1 MLRRILSG
9 VGAHFFNQFILTIIQ
24 LATVPILI
32 SFWGIERYGIWLIL
46 FTVPAYAALADLG
59 FVTVAANDMTMSAA
73 KGQKESAVRTF
84 QSAWAMVTVITAAL
98 LLTSVAVL
106 AVLPSGWLL
115 GGNLIDETEIRL
127 TIIALLLYTAATL
140 HSTII
145 MGGFRCNSQ
154 YALGVL
160 LNALVY
166 LIEGL
171 FLILAVVAGGHLAVA
186 ALALFAGRMIGVTYL
201 ALILRSKAP
210 WLKFGFSNATIKEIT
225 RLFRPALA
233 GMAIPLANAIYLQGM
248 VIVLGTVVG
257 PRAVSV
263 FSTVR
268 TLTRFG
274 FQTAANVNLTLMPEF
289 SDASARIDKS
299 RQARLFALNI
309 VACTT
314 ITVGIAMVIL
324 FGGTSIVR
332 LWTGGQIVPSQ
343 RLVFLMCLVMV
354 LNSAWF
360 VTANLLLAINRHASY
375 SVVYLAASIIAVL
388 LGIPMSKAMGTE
400 GAALALVA
408 LDVIMIIHVYH
419 NAGRVRLVDWR
430 LVFQEIQRALT
441 GANRLLKNSLDDKSR
456 S

>member
-9 VGAHFFNQFILTIIQ
+9 VGAHFFNQLVLTTIQ
-24 LATVPILI
+24 LVTVPVLI
-32 SFWGIERYGIWLIL
+32 SFWGIERYGVWLIL
-46 FTVPAYAALADLG
+46 FTIPAYAALTDLG
-59 FVTVAANDMTMSAA
+59 FVTVAANDMTMSTAN
-73 KGQKESAVRTF
+73 GQKDSAVRTF
-84 QSAWAMVTVITAAL
+84 QSAWAMVTGITIVL

-106 AVLPSGWLL
+106 AIIPSGWLL
-115 GGNLIDETEIRL
+115 GSGVVDESEIRL
-127 TIIALLLYTAATL
+127 TIVTLLFYTAATL
-140 HSTII
+140 HSTTI
-145 MGGFRCNSQ
+145 MGGYRCNSQ

-160 LNALVY
+160 LNALAY

-171 FLILAVVAGGHLAVA
+171 FLILAAFAGGNFVVA
-186 ALALFAGRMIGVTYL
+186 ALALLGGRLIGVSYL

-210 WLKFGFSNATIKEIT
+210 WLTFGFSNATTKEIT

-248 VIVLGTVVG
+248 VIVLGAVAG

-289 SDASARIDKS
+289 SDASARIDAS

-309 VACTT
+309 VACTA
-314 ITVGIAMVIL
+314 ITLGISMVIL
-324 FGGTSIVR
+324 SSGTSIVR

-343 RLVFLMCLVMV
+343 TLVSLMCLAMV

-360 VTANLLLAINRHASY
+360 VTANLLLAINRHGSY
-375 SVVYLAASIIAVL
+375 SVAYLVASIVAVF
-388 LGIPMSKAMGTE
+388 LGIPISRAMGPE
-400 GAALALVA
+400 GAAIALLA
-408 LDVIMIIHVYH
+408 LDVIMIIHVYGS
-419 NAGRVRLVDWR
+419 ARRVRLVDWR
-430 LVFQEIQRALT
+430 LVFQEIKRGPAE
-441 GANRLLKNSLDDKSR
+441 AHRLLNSFLNGRPR